1 MNQKTIIINGKELFG
16 NVNEVF
22 ESLDSEANF
31 EGFWRWPDGIGDG
44 FMTMIKLR
52 PGFMLGIGD
61 YRIIQNIAV
70 SFEFKYVPVVFGF
83 SVSGNICFTINYE
96 EGQKDVWVFKPGHSI
111 TAYFPEWKGIAKY
124 SAVTPVRVVSIY
136 IDRTLLHKIM
146 ADQHDRIPA
155 GMPGIVNGANEKHY
169 YYALTT
175 TPAAN
180 MAIHQILNCPYQ
192 CPLKRLYLES
202 KALEL
207 ISHNLAQFVSPE
219 STLKNHSA
227 LWPDDIERIHHAGEI
242 ISRDLENP
250 PTLLELARLVGLS
263 HTKLNRGFRE
273 MYGTTVFGYLRK
285 IRLERAKL
293 LLEEQRMSVTEAAFS
308 VGYNSLPSF
317 STAFSKH
324 FGLKPI
330 TCIKNSRI
338 PACLRKLPGNCYL

>member
-1 MNQKTIIINGKELFG
+1 MHQKTITINGKELFG
-16 NVNEVF
+16 NVDEAF

-31 EGFWRWPDGIGDG
+31 EGFWRWPDGIGNG

-52 PGFMLGIGD
+52 PGLMLGIGD

-70 SFEFKYVPVVFGF
+70 SFEFKYVPVVLDFRL
-83 SVSGNICFTINYE
+83 SGDINYTVNHE
-96 EGQKDVWVFKPGHSI
+96 KGQEDVLAFKPGHSI
-111 TAYFPEWKGIAKY
+111 MAYFPEWKGIAKC
-124 SAVTPVRVVSIY
+124 SADTPVRYVDIY

-146 ADQHDRIPA
+146 TDQHDRIPT
-155 GMPGIVNGANEKHY
+155 GMPGIVNKADEKLY
-169 YYALTT
+169 YHASIT
-175 TPAAN
+175 TPIVN
-180 MAIHQILNCPYQ
+180 MAVHQILNCPYQ

-227 LWPDDIERIHHAGEI
+227 LRPDDIERIHHAREI

-250 PTLLELARLVGLS
+250 PMLLELARLVGLS

-273 MYGTTVFGYLRK
+273 IYGTTVFGYLRK
-285 IRLERAKL
+285 IRLEQAKL
-293 LLEEQRMSVTEAAFS
+293 LLEKQRMSVTEAAFS

-317 STAFSKH
+317 STAFSRH

-330 TCIKNSRI
+330 MCMKNSRHT
-338 PACLRKLPGNCYL
+338 CLRRPPGNCYL

>member
-1 MNQKTIIINGKELFG
+1 MHQKTIIINGEELFG
-16 NVNEVF
+16 NADEAF

-44 FMTMIKLR
+44 FMSLIKLR
-52 PGFMLGIGD
+52 PGLMLGIGD

-70 SFEFKYVPVVFGF
+70 SFEFKYVPVVLGS
-83 SVSGNICFTINYE
+83 SVSGNIRSTVNHE
-96 EGQKDVWVFKPGHSI
+96 KGQKDLWVFKSGHSFI
-111 TAYFPEWKGIAKY
+111 SYSPEWKGIAKY
-124 SAVTPVRVVSIY
+124 SAATPVRVVSIY

-146 ADQHDRIPA
+146 TDQHDRIPT
-155 GMPGIVNGANEKHY
+155 GMPGIVNKADEKLY
-169 YYALTT
+169 YHASIT

-180 MAIHQILNCPYQ
+180 MAVHQILNCPYQ

-207 ISHNLAQFVSPE
+207 ISHNLAQFVFPE

-227 LWPDDIERIHHAGEI
+227 LRPDDIERIHHAGEI

-273 MYGTTVFGYLRK
+273 IFGTTVFGYLRK
-285 IRLERAKL
+285 IRLERARL
-293 LLEEQRMSVTEAAFS
+293 LLEKQRMSVTEAAFS

-317 STAFSKH
+317 STAFSRH

-330 TCIKNSRI
+330 MCIKNSPHICR
-338 PACLRKLPGNCYL
+338 L